1 MNSIS
6 DDVSLDPGSVGLK
19 CLVIVAGLHQ
29 VNTSVE
35 SLQHEHVVTGPDL
48 SDSQL
53 AEIAR
58 SLGLRA
64 KVTGHLDSDGR
75 GRAVRAL
82 LQRGGA
88 KLPRLR
94 SVCLGLFEETKPPSL
109 RDYKEVFPALARLK
123 NSAMVV
129 LVGLREQDG
138 QTLVGVVDPLAKT
151 DAVIL
156 VPLAAFEEQW
166 TGRLILIQRSYRLD
180 DQTQPFGLRWF
191 VPEILRHRALLRDV
205 MIAALVIQ
213 IIGLAP
219 AIFLRVVLDRVLIH
233 ESWSTLVVLTVGV
246 VLALL
251 FESLFTYLRQ
261 YILIQATNKID
272 IRLAVRIFAHL
283 MSLPISYF
291 EMVPGGVTVRHLQQA
306 EKIRSFLTGRMLT
319 VALEMTTLLVY
330 LPLLCYLSGKLT
342 LVVLG
347 FGLLISGVVLALVGP
362 FRTKLQAL
370 YNAEANRQAML
381 VETVNGMRS
390 IKSLTLEPGQRRAWE
405 ERSAQA
411 VELHNK
417 VAVIGAGA
425 GAVTGFFEKS
435 MLIAV
440 VSVGAV
446 DVFSGQLSV
455 GALIAFQML
464 AGRVIS
470 PLVQLA
476 SLIQDYQDTALSVRM
491 LGQVMNRP
499 SEPRSNGGGLQPKV
513 AGQIEFDRVTFRYTP
528 GGVPAL
534 DQVGLRIP
542 AGKIVGL
549 VGRSGSGK
557 STVAKLMQNLY
568 PFQDGVIR
576 IDGIDIREFD
586 LTHLRRNICV
596 VPQDTFIFRGS
607 VRDNIAL
614 TNRSAGLEEIVAVAR
629 LAGADEFIERLP
641 NGYDTELE
649 EGGQNLSGGQ
659 KQRLSIS
666 RALLLRPPI
675 LVLDEATSALDPDS
689 EAIFLDNLSG
699 IAAGRTTLII
709 SHRLN
714 TLTHCDALVILE
726 RGKIIDAGTHA
737 ELLQRC
743 EVYRHLWRQQNRGL
757 S

>member
-1 MNSIS
+1 
-6 DDVSLDPGSVGLK
+6 
-19 CLVIVAGLHQ
+19 
-29 VNTSVE
+29 
-35 SLQHEHVVTGPDL
+35 
-48 SDSQL
+48 
-53 AEIAR
+53 
-58 SLGLRA
+58 
-64 KVTGHLDSDGR
+64 
-75 GRAVRAL
+75 
-82 LQRGGA
+82 
-88 KLPRLR
+88 
-94 SVCLGLFEETKPPSL
+94 
-109 RDYKEVFPALARLK
+109 
-123 NSAMVV
+123 MVV